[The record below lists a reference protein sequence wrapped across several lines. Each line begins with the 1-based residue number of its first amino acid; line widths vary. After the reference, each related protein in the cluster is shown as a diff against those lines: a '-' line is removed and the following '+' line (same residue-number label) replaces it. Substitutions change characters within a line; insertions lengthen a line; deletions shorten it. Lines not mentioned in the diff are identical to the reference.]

1 MPYMLKMYLP
11 YEMMYLPY
19 EMMYLPYEMT
29 LGRMYVHNQK
39 SRLNFSHLEKL
50 YLKISAYPPWKK

>member
-29 LGRMYVHNQK
+29 LGRM
-39 SRLNFSHLEKL
+39 
-50 YLKISAYPPWKK
+50 